1 VQLTLDMISQQKR
14 DETKPTGPLTASGE
28 NFWTKRCLVS
38 SRLLASRFQG
48 PLCGPGKAWQLLV
61 NDVRCRVDKIGEEAS
76 QKLAALETVSD
87 FVKGLEADQKSA
99 KKQLGE
105 LTAVV
110 QVFTNQQRALL
121 KGDGRSPTSAALNV
135 TQANAVETFGITV
148 ADFGKSKQIAK
159 LRLESTKEVTFAKAR
174 LTKIEQELEMYH
186 HEVSKL
192 EAELPGI
199 GRGEAAMESFLQANG
214 VQRQAYFGGAFVGN
228 HVEKL
233 LRNLDKLWII
243 LEETAAQMD
252 REAAVFDQLKIG
264 EDSGERQAR
273 GCRVCRNDKEY
284 SKAMAE
290 IKDRVSPYWAHF
302 EVFHHECRKTRL
314 LSAAEVDRLC
324 SAATGLV
331 KGAREAYPKTHVE
344 LKLHVIEGHV
354 EKFVRKWRSSGL
366 FLEDAVEHYH
376 ALDNSF
382 NRRFSCL
389 HGVRKAQ
396 SKHNAL
402 AIIRRPDIISRSADR
417 ATRRQRH
424 FVTPRAPKSA

>member
-1 VQLTLDMISQQKR
+1 MPLWEERWFANQVVHIRCAAAVLFKCSELVRLPDA
-14 DETKPTGPLTASGE
+14 EHLAATGAI
-28 NFWTKRCLVS
+28 
-38 SRLLASRFQG
+38 LASKHDDAVACAKAQSSQEGRRRA
-48 PLCGPGKAWQLLV
+48 CGKAP
-61 NDVRCRVDKIGEEAS
+61 RGRHEE
-76 QKLAALETVSD
+76 
-87 FVKGLEADQKSA
+87 
-99 KKQLGE
+99 
-105 LTAVV
+105 
-110 QVFTNQQRALL
+110 
-121 KGDGRSPTSAALNV
+121 
-135 TQANAVETFGITV
+135 
-148 ADFGKSKQIAK
+148 
-159 LRLESTKEVTFAKAR
+159 
-174 LTKIEQELEMYH
+174 
-186 HEVSKL
+186 
-192 EAELPGI
+192 GI